1 MASLLLFL
9 LTCFLCREIAAKF
22 KGPDRSDIPK
32 SDLKGQ
38 TAWSREDKDKTNLR
52 LVIPLIDKNGDGK
65 ITVQELAAWTG
76 RSMKNFYKQEA
87 ENRLKTLDTNKDGKV
102 SWEEY
107 VKDAENRGGVT
118 EKQKQRDRRRFD
130 HAREKEDG
138 LLSRDGL
145 ISMFHPEENPN
156 MFGIIVE
163 EFMEFV
169 DTDKDGFLSFDEY
182 KGKTV
187 DTGNTDQ
194 QTAKD
199 SFKRLDQ
206 DNDGKLNKEE
216 MKLWLAAVN
225 TSSQAKNQA
234 QTQVKMA
241 DDNKDG
247 VLSEMEIV
255 NHMGIFTGRD
265 GLRTGQAAKDEL

>member
-1 MASLLLFL
+1 M
-9 LTCFLCREIAAKF
+9 
-22 KGPDRSDIPK
+22 
-32 SDLKGQ
+32 
-38 TAWSREDKDKTNLR
+38 DKDKANLR
-52 LVIPLIDKNGDGK
+52 LVIPLIDKNGDGQ
-65 ITVQELAAWTG
+65 ISVEELAAWTG

-107 VKDAENRGGVT
+107 IKGAENRGGFT
-118 EKQKQRDRRRFD
+118 EKQKKRDKRRFD
-130 HAREKEDG
+130 HANAKEDG

-187 DTGNTDQ
+187 DTGSTDQ
-194 QTAKD
+194 RTAEE

-206 DNDGKLNKEE
+206 DSDGKLNKEE

-234 QTQVKMA
+234 KRQVSMA

-247 VLSEMEIV
+247 VLGEMEIL
-255 NHMGIFTGRD
+255 NHIGVFTGRE
-265 GLRTGQAAKDEL
+265 GLRTGEGAKDEL

>member
-1 MASLLLFL
+1 MASLLLVLFI
-9 LTCFLCREIAAKF
+9 CILCRGITAEF

-32 SDLKGQ
+32 SDVKGQ
-38 TAWSREDKDKTNLR
+38 TAPSDKDKDKANLR
-52 LVIPLIDKNGDGK
+52 LVIPLIDKNRDGK
-65 ITVQELAAWTG
+65 ITVEELAAWTS

-87 ENRLKTLDTNKDGKV
+87 ENRLKTLDTNKDGKI

-107 VKDAENRGGVT
+107 VKGSENRGGFT
-118 EKQKQRDRRRFD
+118 EKQKQRDKRRFD
-130 HAREKEDG
+130 QANDKEDG

-145 ISMFHPEENPN
+145 ISVFHPEENPN

-194 QTAKD
+194 RTAKG
-199 SFKRLDQ
+199 SFKRLDR

-225 TSSQAKNQA
+225 TSSQARNQA
-234 QTQVKMA
+234 QQQVSMA

-247 VLSEMEIV
+247 VLSEVEIV
-255 NHMGIFTGRD
+255 NHMGVFTGRD